1 MESMDMSTRLDILR
15 SGLFLFLIGVLS
27 FNAVGQTGTITGA
40 VAAGSNAGI
49 SREEISS
56 LLKNLE
62 SSMLP
67 AVASASMRMISFRNG
82 KSVKTIDMNFK
93 VKSDNVLID
102 IQAPA
107 VDKGKY
113 ILKSEDNLW
122 MYFSKIKRSIR
133 IASRDSF
140 MGTDASNY
148 DLLELNLIDD
158 YELKSVEETTLDNRK
173 VYRLELYAKPNTAGY
188 NQIVSWID
196 TEERRIIK
204 NDCYAISGTMI
215 KTINYESYE
224 KVESYQVP
232 SRINI
237 TNHLE
242 NGRNSIIEISKVTAI
257 KNLDE
262 STFSLGYLESLN

>member
-1 MESMDMSTRLDILR
+1 MSLQRDIRR
-15 SGLFLFLIGVLS
+15 SGFLLLLISILS
-27 FNAVGQTGTITGA
+27 VNAMAQTAAVTGA
-40 VAAGSNAGI
+40 IAAGNTTEVSKEDI
-49 SREEISS
+49 SA

-67 AVASASMRMISFRNG
+67 AVASASMRMISFKNG

-93 VKSDNVLID
+93 VKRDNVLID

-158 YELKSVEETTLDNRK
+158 YELKSAEETLLDNRK
-173 VYRLELYAKPNTAGY
+173 VYRLELYAKPNTEGY

-196 TEERRIIK
+196 AAERRIIK

-224 KVESYQVP
+224 KVDSYLVP

-237 TNHLE
+237 SNHLE
-242 NGRNSIIEISKVTAI
+242 NGRNSIIEISKVTEI
-257 KNLDE
+257 KDLDE